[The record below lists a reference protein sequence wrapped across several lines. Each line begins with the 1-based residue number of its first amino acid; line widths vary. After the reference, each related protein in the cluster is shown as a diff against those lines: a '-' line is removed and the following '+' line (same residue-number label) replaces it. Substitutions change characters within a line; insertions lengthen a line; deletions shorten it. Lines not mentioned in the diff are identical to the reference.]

1 MLAIKD
7 KCPGQ
12 KECDDAID
20 TLNDSINTIDQALL
34 EVVSNSLQPSPASS
48 LQVSGWV
55 DLSLCVCVGLGD
67 IDFFFITIKYFQNI
81 AI

>member
-20 TLNDSINTIDQALL
+20 TLNDSISTIDQGIL
-34 EVVSNSLQPSPASS
+34 EVVSSSLQPSPASS
-48 LQVSGWV
+48 LQVCIYTYTVHVHVYMYNNIS
-55 DLSLCVCVGLGD
+55 DL
-67 IDFFFITIKYFQNI
+67 QHNNN
-81 AI
+81 